1 MNIKKLIIL
10 LIICIIFISSI
21 LFVIVKVNNKVDEDV
36 ILREDTRKEYEEY
49 LKNSEFGKVNKLEN
63 QTTFYTVLSCINEY
77 MQYNT
82 QNDSKNIYNLLS
94 KEYINKN
101 GITIDNIAQKVQI
114 YDVGTT
120 FMVKEIY
127 EYNNNENISTYF
139 TYGKIIEDNFE
150 NEDPKQEKSNMVIQL
165 DKSNRTFDI
174 ILNETKDES
183 VIGVKT
189 DLNKIQN
196 NTVNIYKTPNISE
209 QQMGLLYLNDYRDN
223 MLKDIK
229 KAYEQLDT
237 DYRAK
242 KYATSKEF
250 EEYVNS
256 TKEIMYIIGTK
267 CVVEKIDGKNV
278 YTVKDQYGKVYVF
291 KESAIMEYTVQLDDY
306 TIESKEY
313 IEKYEK
319 AKNKDK
325 GIMNVDRFFEMLNM
339 KDYKLAYSV
348 LDEEFRAN
356 YFKTQADFEKYIKQ
370 YMFIYNN
377 VKYKTYSDQIGSLI
391 IYGITLTDATQEDSK
406 EVNCNIIMKVLEDN
420 KFVMSFEIVK

>member
-21 LFVIVKVNNKVDEDV
+21 LFVIVKVNNRVDEDV

-101 GITIDNIAQKVQI
+101 AITIDNIAQKVQI

-183 VIGVKT
+183 EIGVKT

-370 YMFIYNN
+370 YMFTYNN

-406 EVNCNIIMKVLEDN
+406 EVNCNIIMKLLEDN